1 MHASHTKHMG
11 VLTMRLFNLTVFAT
25 IFTVLAAGCASQKNP
40 AIAKMLDRKE
50 IKVGLESNFKPLV
63 FKEGKSLKGMEPDLM
78 AKIGNITGA
87 KMTVTEMAWNDLIPA
102 LEAGKIDIIMSGMT
116 ITEERKKKVNFSY
129 PYIKV
134 GQMAIMRTASIK
146 DFSSADKVMTTNKK
160 VGFIKGT
167 TGDFF
172 VNAKCAKAEKVPL
185 AKTSDGIKA
194 LADGKID
201 VFIIDAP
208 VVWEMSNPKLT
219 PLLEPLTEEY
229 LAWAVR
235 KNDKALLDTMNKCL
249 EQMKKD
255 GSLDSIEKRWVPQ
268 LLLN

>member
-1 MHASHTKHMG
+1 
-11 VLTMRLFNLTVFAT
+11 MRLIYLIVFAA
-25 IFTVLAAGCASQKNP
+25 IFTVYAAGCASQKNP

-50 IKVGLESNFKPLV
+50 IKVGVDANFKPLI
-63 FKEGKSLKGMEPDLM
+63 FKDGKNIRGLEPDLT
-78 AKIGNITGA
+78 AKVGNITGA
-87 KMTVTEMAWNDLIPA
+87 KMLVTEMPWNDLIPA

-116 ITEERKKKVNFSY
+116 ITDERKKKVNFTS

-134 GQMAIMRTASIK
+134 GQMALVRTNSIK
-146 DFSSADKVMTTNKK
+146 EFSSVDKVINTNKK
-160 VGFIKGT
+160 VGFINGT
-167 TGDFF
+167 TGNFF
-172 VNAKCAKAEKVPL
+172 VNAKCAKAVKIPFAEP
-185 AKTSDGIKA
+185 ADGIKA

-201 VFIIDAP
+201 AFVIDAP

-229 LAWAVR
+229 LGWAVR
-235 KNDKALLDTMNKCL
+235 KNDKTLLDTMNKCL

>member
-1 MHASHTKHMG
+1 
-11 VLTMRLFNLTVFAT
+11 MRLIKLTVFAAV
-25 IFTVLAAGCASQKNP
+25 FTVFAAGCASQKNP

-50 IKVGLESNFKPLV
+50 IRVGVEADFKPLI
-63 FKEGKSLKGMEPDLM
+63 FKDGKNIKGLEPDLT
-78 AKIGNITGA
+78 AKIGSITGA
-87 KMTVTEMAWNDLIPA
+87 KMVVTELQWSELIPA

-116 ITEERKKKVNFSY
+116 ITEERKKKVNFTY
-129 PYIKV
+129 PYIKA
-134 GQMAIMRTASIK
+134 GQMAIMKTDNIK
-146 DFSSADKVMTTNKK
+146 AFSSVEKVIRTNKK
-160 VGFIKGT
+160 VGFISGT

-172 VNAKCAKAEKVPL
+172 VNAKCAKAVKMPF
-185 AKTSDGIKA
+185 AKTSEGIKA

-208 VVWEMSNPKLT
+208 IVWDLSTPGLT

-229 LAWAVR
+229 LGWAVR
-235 KNDKALLDTMNKCL
+235 KNDKSLLDTMNSCL

-255 GSLDSIEKRWVPQ
+255 GSLDTIEKRWVPK

>member
-1 MHASHTKHMG
+1 MHFVRIS
-11 VLTMRLFNLTVFAT
+11 FFAA
-25 IFTVLAAGCASQKNP
+25 IIAICAAGCASQKNP

-50 IKVGLESNFKPLV
+50 IKVGLEASFKPLV
-63 FKEGKSLKGMEPDLM
+63 FKDGRNIIGIEPDLM
-78 AKIGNITGA
+78 ARIGGITGA
-87 KMTVTEMAWNDLIPA
+87 KMTVTEMPWNDLIPA

-116 ITEERKKKVNFSY
+116 VTEERKKKVNFSY

-134 GQMAIMRTASIK
+134 GQMAIARTDNLK
-146 DFSSADKVMTTNKK
+146 DFSSADKVIGTNKK

-167 TGDFF
+167 TGDYF
-172 VNAKCAKAEKVPL
+172 VNAKCLRAFKIPYAKP
-185 AKTSDGIKA
+185 SDGMKA

-208 VVWEMSNPKLT
+208 IVWELSNPKLT
-219 PLLEPLTEEY
+219 PLFEPLTEEY
-229 LAWAVR
+229 LGWAVR
-235 KNDKALLDTMNKCL
+235 KNDKVLLDTMNKCL
-249 EQMKKD
+249 ELMKAD

>member
-1 MHASHTKHMG
+1 
-11 VLTMRLFNLTVFAT
+11 MRLIKITLFAT
-25 IFTVLAAGCASQKNP
+25 MLAVCSAGCASQKNP

-50 IKVGLESNFKPLV
+50 IKVGVEANFKPLV
-63 FKEGKSLKGMEPDLM
+63 FKDGKNIIGIEPELM
-78 AKIGNITGA
+78 AKIGRITGA
-87 KMTVTEMAWNDLIPA
+87 KMTVTEMPWNDLIPA

-129 PYIKV
+129 PYIKA
-134 GQMAIMRTASIK
+134 GQMAIARTDNIK
-146 DFSSADKVMTTNKK
+146 EFSSADKVIGTNKK

-167 TGDFF
+167 TGDYF
-172 VNAKCAKAEKVPL
+172 VNAKCLKAFKIPY
-185 AKTSDGIKA
+185 AMPSDGMKA

-208 VVWEMSNPKLT
+208 IVWEMSTQKLT

-229 LAWAVR
+229 LGWAVR
-235 KNDKALLDTMNKCL
+235 KNDKILLDTVNKCL
-249 EQMKKD
+249 ELMKAD
-255 GSLDSIEKRWVPQ
+255 GSLDSIERRWVPQ

>member
-1 MHASHTKHMG
+1 
-11 VLTMRLFNLTVFAT
+11 MRSVKISFFAA
-25 IFTVLAAGCASQKNP
+25 IFAICAAGCASQKNP

-50 IKVGLESNFKPLV
+50 IKVGLEANFKPLV
-63 FKEGKSLKGMEPDLM
+63 FKDGTNIVGIEPNLM
-78 AKIGNITGA
+78 AKIGSITGA
-87 KMTVTEMAWNDLIPA
+87 RMTVTEMPWNDLIPA
-102 LEAGKIDIIMSGMT
+102 LEAGKIDVIMSGMT

-134 GQMAIMRTASIK
+134 GQMGIVRTDSIK
-146 DFSSADKVMTTNKK
+146 DFSSADKVIGTNRK

-167 TGDFF
+167 TGDYF
-172 VNAKCAKAEKVPL
+172 VNAKCLKAFKAPFAKP
-185 AKTSDGIKA
+185 SDGIKA

-201 VFIIDAP
+201 IFIIDAP
-208 VVWEMSNPKLT
+208 IVWELSNPKLT

-229 LAWAVR
+229 LGWAVR
-235 KNDKALLDTMNKCL
+235 KNDKVLLETMNKCL

-255 GSLDSIEKRWVPQ
+255 GTLDSIEKRWVPQ

>member
-1 MHASHTKHMG
+1 
-11 VLTMRLFNLTVFAT
+11 MRLIKLIVFSTVTAVF
-25 IFTVLAAGCASQKNP
+25 AAGCASQKNP
-40 AIAKMLDRKE
+40 AIAKLLDRKE
-50 IKVGLESNFKPLV
+50 IKVGVEANFKPLV
-63 FKEGKSLKGMEPDLM
+63 FKDGKNLKGIEPELM
-78 AKIGNITGA
+78 AKIGNMTGA

-102 LEAGKIDIIMSGMT
+102 LETGKIDVIMSGMT

-134 GQMAIMRTASIK
+134 GQMAIVNTGNIK
-146 DFSSADKVMTTNKK
+146 DFSSADKIITTNKK

-172 VNAKCAKAEKVPL
+172 VAEKCTKAEKIAF
-185 AKTSDGIKA
+185 AKTSDGIKS
-194 LADGKID
+194 LAEGKID

-235 KNDKALLDTMNKCL
+235 KNDEVLLDTMNKCL

>member
-1 MHASHTKHMG
+1 
-11 VLTMRLFNLTVFAT
+11 MRLIKSIFFAAA
-25 IFTVLAAGCASQKNP
+25 FAVLAAGCASQKNP

-50 IKVGLESNFKPLV
+50 IKVGVEANFKPLI
-63 FKEGKSLKGMEPDLM
+63 FKDGKNLKGIEPELM

-87 KMTVTEMAWNDLIPA
+87 KMTVTEMAWNELIPA

-116 ITEERKKKVNFSY
+116 ITEERKKKVNFTY

-134 GQMAIMRTASIK
+134 GQMAIVRTGSIK
-146 DFSSADKVMTTNKK
+146 DFSSADKVITTSRK

-172 VNAKCAKAEKVPL
+172 VNAKCAKAEKTPF
-185 AKTSDGIKA
+185 AKPTDGIKS

-208 VVWEMSNPKLT
+208 VVWELSNPKLT

-235 KNDKALLDTMNKCL
+235 KNDKVLLDTMNKCL

-255 GSLDSIEKRWVPQ
+255 GSLDSIEKKWVTPV
-268 LLLN
+268 LLN